1 MLSLRSLVQV
11 NMVEEALPEG
21 GEVALETTEGG
32 TSCSL
37 EFTPYEV
44 KTLLVGMSVR
54 GDTGRKRQKL

>member
-1 MLSLRSLVQV
+1 
-11 NMVEEALPEG
+11 MVEEALREG